1 MSRFTSLT
9 LTYDGEGAAEFIDS
23 LAYFCSSNL
32 KHLHVQLTDIEF
44 VARDMDVVL
53 RQCRK
58 LRTLTLA
65 GDLVAY
71 FTDEDVKRWQKRL
84 PGLVVSDVLTNELSV
99 LRDLEER
106 FV

>member
-1 MSRFTSLT
+1 LSRFTSLT

-32 KHLHVQLTDIEF
+32 QHLHVQLTDIEF

-53 RQCRK
+53 RQCSK

-71 FTDEDVKRWQKRL
+71 FTDEDVKRWQKRR
-84 PGLVVSDVLTNELSV
+84 PGLVVSDVFTNELSV